1 METSEVGPRYR
12 EGAGVSTNPS
22 DRVARSAGVV
32 GAATLAS
39 RITGLLRDV
48 VFARAFD
55 AGATDA
61 FFIAFTIPNLFRR
74 LVAEGSLTVSFVPIF
89 GDWLR
94 RSRDEARHVF
104 HAVWTLA
111 ALVGLAITLGGIA
124 FAGPLI
130 GAFAPGFALVP
141 GKHELAVYLLRWCF
155 PYILLLTLVAVAMG
169 AQNALG
175 RFFAPAIAPVLL
187 NVAMIGG
194 AICGVLWFDPPI
206 LAMGGAVV
214 VAGLL
219 QVWLQLPALRSLGF
233 APRATL
239 ALGHPAVRRLGV
251 VMLPAVLGA
260 SVFQINVLVSRFLSS
275 FFGDGAV
282 SYLYY
287 ADRLLEFPLGV
298 FVFALGTASLPSF
311 AGLVRSG
318 DRAALER
325 SFADTLLL
333 TAALVLPSAAGLA
346 LLAQPIFR
354 ALFGFEGEAA
364 AGCALALHCYLVGLP
379 PIAIARIYTGL
390 CLAHENTRTA
400 AHAAVV
406 ALLANVVFSLMLIGP
421 LPAGALPDWATA
433 AQHRI
438 ALADLDYAGLALA
451 ASLASL
457 ANALYLVL
465 AVRARYGRVLPA
477 GVAGRAAR
485 LFAGCVG
492 LALAVAAAGWP
503 FGADLGPALEIAALA
518 ARVAAGAAAYA
529 AVLFG
534 LRSPELTRLVSLAR
548 RSR

>member
-1 METSEVGPRYR
+1 M
-12 EGAGVSTNPS
+12 STNPS

-94 RSRDEARHVF
+94 RSREEAHRVLD
-104 HAVWTLA
+104 AVWTLA
-111 ALVGLAITLGGIA
+111 TLVGLAIALAGMLW
-124 FAGPLI
+124 AGPLI
-130 GAFAPGFALVP
+130 RAFAPGFALVP
-141 GKHELAVYLLRWCF
+141 GKHDLAVYLLRWCF

-175 RFFAPAIAPVLL
+175 RFFAPAVAPVLL
-187 NVAMIGG
+187 NLAMIAG
-194 AICGVLWFDPPI
+194 AVCGALWFEPPI

-219 QVWLQLPALRSLGF
+219 QVWLQIPALRALGF
-233 APRATL
+233 APRPSL
-239 ALGHPAVRRLGV
+239 GFGHPAVRRLGR
-251 VMLPAVLGA
+251 VMAPAVLGA
-260 SVFQINVLVSRFLSS
+260 SVFQINVFASRFLSS

-311 AGLVRSG
+311 AGLVRAG
-318 DRAALER
+318 DRSALER

-333 TAALVLPSAAGLA
+333 TLALVLPSAVGLA
-346 LLAQPIFR
+346 LLARSIFG
-354 ALFGFEGEAA
+354 ALFGFAGEAA
-364 AGCALALHCYLVGLP
+364 AGCAAALLGYVVGLV
-379 PIAIARIYTGL
+379 PIAVARIYTGL
-390 CLAHENTRTA
+390 CLAHQNTRTT

-406 ALLANVVFSLMLIGP
+406 ALLANLAFSLVLIGP
-421 LPAGALPDWATA
+421 LPAGALPEGATA

-438 ALADLDYAGLALA
+438 ALVDLGYAGLALA

-465 AVRARYGRVLPA
+465 AARRLYGRVLPPDFP
-477 GVAGRAAR
+477 GRAAR
-485 LFAGCVG
+485 LLVACGA
-492 LALAVAAAGWP
+492 LALAVIATGRA
-503 FGADLGPALEIAALA
+503 FGAEPAPPMALAALA
-518 ARVAAGAAAYA
+518 AQVAAGAAAYGA
-529 AVLFG
+529 ALLG
-534 LRSPELTRLVSLAR
+534 LGSPELSRLRSLLR

>member
-1 METSEVGPRYR
+1 M
-12 EGAGVSTNPS
+12 STDPS

-55 AGATDA
+55 TGATDA

-94 RSRDEARHVF
+94 RSRDEARQVF

-111 ALVGLAITLGGIA
+111 ALVGLLITVGGIA

-130 GAFAPGFALVP
+130 QLFAPGFALVP
-141 GKHELAVYLLRWCF
+141 GKHELAVQLLRWCF

-187 NVAMIGG
+187 NLSMIAG

-206 LAMGGAVV
+206 LALGGAVV

-219 QVWLQLPALRSLGF
+219 QVWLQLPPLRRLGF
-233 APRATL
+233 APRASL
-239 ALGHPAVRRLGV
+239 AFGHPAVRRLGV
-251 VMLPAVLGA
+251 VMAPAVLGA

-311 AGLVRSG
+311 AGLVRSA
-318 DRAALER
+318 DHAALER

-333 TAALVLPSAAGLA
+333 TFALVLPSAVGLA
-346 LLAQPIFR
+346 LLAEPIFGV
-354 ALFGFEGEAA
+354 LFGFDGEASW
-364 AGCALALHCYLVGLP
+364 GCALALLCYVVGLP
-379 PIAIARIYTGL
+379 PIAVARIYSGL
-390 CLAHENTRTA
+390 CLAHENTRTPA
-400 AHAAVV
+400 RAAVIALVANV
-406 ALLANVVFSLMLIGP
+406 ALSLVLIGP
-421 LPAGALPDWATA
+421 LPEGALPQWATR
-433 AQHRI
+433 AQH
-438 ALADLDYAGLALA
+438 AVVLFDLDYAGLALA

-457 ANALYLVL
+457 ANAVYLVF
-465 AVRARYGRVLPA
+465 AVQRLYGRMLAPSF
-477 GVAGRAAR
+477 AGRALR
-485 LFAGCVG
+485 LVAASVALVG
-492 LALAVAAAGWP
+492 AVIAAGWP
-503 FGADLGPALEIAALA
+503 FASAAGQAVASVALA
-518 ARVAAGAAAYA
+518 VQVAAGAGAYA
-529 AVLFG
+529 AALLA
-534 LRSPELTRLVSLAR
+534 LRSPELTRLFQLVRRAR
-548 RSR
+548 